1 MSKTVYV
8 LGAGVNQTIKDDDE
22 LSPPLSNNFFQ
33 IVLRKPHRFREKDYI
48 SEIQK
53 VCDYIDQYWKIEKEA
68 LKSTP
73 FDLEECFTMLE
84 LQIREAEH
92 RRDRR
97 ELYRLRDIQDVLF
110 FLVAQIFSSF
120 ENDVTALSTKQTMND
135 FGQVLYSEKPVIITF
150 NYDCNIERAI
160 ENASGTNP
168 SVSKLRDEGKIL
180 FEKEKMESMKSGKT
194 ELEAI
199 QGFLPQEPIRKSLFY
214 SDYNWARPLGY
225 GIKFDRIQK
234 DLPGFS
240 SYVDGETFYALS
252 GNELYPWYILK
263 LHGSLNWLRLRH
275 SGEAIT
281 DREKAK
287 TFLKREYWDLTLEH
301 QFDGQHVMPIII
313 TPGLNKENDFLDPL
327 YSHIFPPIWEK
338 AKDALSTCKRLVVI
352 GYSFPPTD
360 FSVKKL
366 FLEAFSENTLEEL
379 TVVNPDTAI
388 VQKVKNF
395 CHFRKPITVCE
406 NLDEFL
412 RLYK

>member
-53 VCDYIDQYWKIEKEA
+53 VCDYIAQYWKIEKEA

-84 LQIREAEH
+84 LQIGEAGH

-97 ELYRLRDIQDVLF
+97 ELCRLRDIQDVLF

-194 ELEAI
+194 ELEALRR
-199 QGFLPQEPIRKSLFY
+199 FLPHEPIRKSLFY
-214 SDYNWARPLGY
+214 SDHNWVRPLGY

-234 DLPGFS
+234 DFPGLS

-252 GNELYPWYILK
+252 GNELYSWYILK
-263 LHGSLNWLRLRH
+263 LHGSLNWLSLRP
-275 SGEAIT
+275 SCEAIT
-281 DREKAK
+281 DRGKAK
-287 TFLKREYWDLTLEH
+287 TFLKSEYWDLTLEH

-313 TPGLNKENDFLDPL
+313 TPVPNKDFFHPL

-412 RLYK
+412 RLYN